1 MMNKLCNWTKTGR
14 GQMIVAVAATVG
26 GLHLLATPPQKVLGI
41 LPAFS
46 MDVAGREVGAQQ
58 IVGAVV
64 TVSGLC
70 LLGACC
76 LPMAY

>member
-1 MMNKLCNWTKTGR
+1 MMNKLCNWTQTGR

-26 GLHLLATPPQKVLGI
+26 GLHLITTPPQKVLGV

-46 MDVAGREVGAQQ
+46 MDVMGREVGAQQ
-58 IVGAVV
+58 LVGAAV
-64 TVSGLC
+64 TISGLC